1 MGTRELPDGIDADN
15 VTVAMLVQSAYGA
28 SVDLPTDDAVTGLP
42 DWAKSDYFSVQ
53 AKMSA
58 DQTAAFAK
66 LDKNQQRAC
75 RGQMLQALLADRLK
89 LKTHRETREAVGY
102 ELAVTKGGPK
112 MKEGEF
118 NPDGPKF
125 PAGRSTMR
133 SSIKNGAIE
142 VAAQLYPMQQLADF
156 LTHSPA
162 VGHRVV
168 DKTGLTGKYSFTL
181 TFNVSPGVGPADA
194 AAPDDSAPSIFTA
207 LQEQLG
213 LRLQRGTVIVDAIVV
228 DHVEHPSEN

>member
-1 MGTRELPDGIDADN
+1 MGTQELPDGIDAEN
-15 VTVAMLVQSAYGA
+15 VTVAMLVQSAYGGN
-28 SVDLPTDDAVTGLP
+28 SNLPTDDAVTGLP

-58 DQTAAFAK
+58 DQTAAFVK
-66 LDKNQQRAC
+66 LDKDQQRAC

-89 LKTHRETREAVGY
+89 LKVHRETRQVVGY

-112 MKEGEF
+112 MKEGET

-133 SSIKNGAIE
+133 LSVKNGAEE
-142 VAAQLYPMQQLADF
+142 VAAQLYSMQQLADF
-156 LTHSPA
+156 LTHAPA
-162 VGHRVV
+162 VGHRVM
-168 DKTGLTGKYSFTL
+168 DKTGLTGKYSFML
-181 TFNVSPGVGPADA
+181 TFNASPGVGSADA
-194 AAPDDSAPSIFTA
+194 AAPDDSAPSVFTA
-207 LQEQLG
+207 LEEQLG
-213 LRLQRGTVIVDAIVV
+213 LRLQRGTVTVDAVVV